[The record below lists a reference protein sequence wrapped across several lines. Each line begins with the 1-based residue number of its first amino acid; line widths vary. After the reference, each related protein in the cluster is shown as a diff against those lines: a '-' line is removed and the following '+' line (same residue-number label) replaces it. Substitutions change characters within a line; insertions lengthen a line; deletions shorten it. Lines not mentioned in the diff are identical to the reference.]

1 MALRLRRALRWERRR
16 SRGLRSI
23 LRAVS
28 RRELEARYESWVPR
42 ARVDFLRRP
51 PAGGQ
56 LGACVLVGVVSA
68 TVVWQYT
75 SPAPAL
81 LLGWDI
87 AAVLYLVMVWIAVS
101 RLNAEE
107 TARMAGREDPSNPV
121 AELVVLGASIAA
133 IVAVGFV
140 LVRAG
145 QAHGTTKA
153 LLITLGAGSVVASW
167 LVVHT
172 VYMLQYA
179 RNYFGEPVGG
189 IDFNGEE
196 RLTYLDFAYFSF
208 TIGMTFQV
216 SDTNITVRG
225 IRRLALHH
233 ALLSYLFGAV
243 ILATAI
249 NVFAS
254 LLH

>member
-1 MALRLRRALRWERRR
+1 VASGRFA
-16 SRGLRSI
+16 
-23 LRAVS
+23 
-28 RRELEARYESWVPR
+28 
-42 ARVDFLRRP
+42 FLRRP

-56 LGACVLVGVVSA
+56 VAGCLLVGAAVVA
-68 TVVWQYT
+68 VLWRFIM
-75 SPAPAL
+75 PAPAL
-81 LLGWDI
+81 LLGWDV
-87 AAVLYLVMVWIAVS
+87 AALIYLIMVWLAVY
-101 RLNAEE
+101 RMTAEV

-121 AELVVLGASIAA
+121 AEVLVVGASIAA
-133 IVAVGFV
+133 LVAVAFA

-145 QAHGTTKA
+145 QTAGSTKA
-153 LLITLGAGSVVASW
+153 MLISLGTVSVVVSW

-172 VYMLQYA
+172 VYMLRYA
-179 RNYFGEPVGG
+179 RGYYSEPAGG
-189 IDFNGEE
+189 IGFNEE
-196 RLTYLDFAYFSF
+196 DRPAYLDFAYFSF

-216 SDTNITVRG
+216 SDTNISRKD
-225 IRRLALHH
+225 IRRLALQH